1 VSVFQPAPEAQSKGW
16 TVTEV
21 SVLTSDLIE
30 AYRRL
35 RGAAVSNAIE
45 TFNVRLRNEG
55 FADARI
61 RCLFG
66 DLRPVVGH
74 AVTLRIRCST
84 PPPVGH
90 QYRDRT
96 DWWSFIGNV
105 PAPRIV
111 VAQDIDERPGL
122 GAFVG
127 GLHASILGALGCV
140 AYVTNGS
147 VRDLDAAHAAG
158 FQFFASGVSISH
170 GFAHIIDFGEP
181 VEVGGLTI
189 ASGDYLFGDR
199 DGLTSLPPA
208 ILAEIPSVVA
218 RMSRDEQQVL
228 DLCAGPDFSITRLR
242 KLLGVSE

>member
-1 VSVFQPAPEAQSKGW
+1 
-16 TVTEV
+16 V

-45 TFNVRLRNEG
+45 TFGVRLRNEG
-55 FADARI
+55 FADARL

-74 AVTLRIRCST
+74 AVTVRIRSSS

-96 DWWSFIGNV
+96 DWWNFIVGI

-127 GLHASILGALGCV
+127 GLHATILSALGCV

-147 VRDLDAAHAAG
+147 VRDLDAVHAFG

-181 VEVGGLTI
+181 VEVGGLAV
-189 ASGDYLFGDR
+189 ASGDCLFGDR
-199 DGLTSLPPA
+199 DGITSLPSD
-208 ILAEIPSVVA
+208 LVDKIPEAAA
-218 RMSRDEQQVL
+218 RMSRDEQKVL
-228 DLCAGPDFSITRLR
+228 DLCSGPDFSIERLR
-242 KLLGVSE
+242 KLLGVLE